1 MRPRIVASPE
11 TTTDAHVTSP
21 QRDRFEQFCS
31 RCIRLDDPAVELDF
45 SQAQIEDQAI
55 QALLPSLQRALSAME
70 QIDGG
75 AVANA
80 DEGRMVGHYWLR
92 APFLAPSPDIQDEI
106 AATLARIETFA
117 LDVLEG
123 RVLAPSGKRYA
134 KLVLCGIGGSALGP
148 MLLGDAFL
156 GRDSR
161 ALQLCVLDNTDP
173 DGIDRELGKL
183 GALDDALVLVVSKSG
198 GTPETRNGMLEV
210 MRTFAA
216 KGLAFG
222 PQAVAITTTGSALF
236 AIAQK
241 ERFLATFPMWDW
253 VGGRTSI
260 TSAVGLLPGAL
271 LGMDVRAFLAG
282 AAAMDA
288 QSRSADVRINPS
300 AMLAAYWH
308 VQGRGHGERAMVV
321 LPYKDRLVLLSRYLQ
336 QLVMES
342 IGKKLDRKGREVLQ
356 GLSVYGN
363 KGSTDQ
369 HAYVQQL
376 RDGRHDFF
384 ATFVR
389 VLRDRDAA
397 LAAFEVEPQITAG
410 DYLDGFWQGTR
421 AALAE
426 SGRASLT
433 ITLDAVDER
442 SLGAIVALFERAV
455 GIYAELIDVNAYHQP
470 GVEAGKKAAAL
481 VLSRQKKVQGALTA
495 DARTAQQI
503 AASIGEDATDCWPI
517 LCHLAANG
525 RARRLGAP
533 DPKLARFQRA

>member
-1 MRPRIVASPE
+1 
-11 TTTDAHVTSP
+11 
-21 QRDRFEQFCS
+21 
-31 RCIRLDDPAVELDF
+31 
-45 SQAQIEDQAI
+45 
-55 QALLPSLQRALSAME
+55 
-70 QIDGG
+70 
-75 AVANA
+75 
-80 DEGRMVGHYWLR
+80 
-92 APFLAPSPDIQDEI
+92 
-106 AATLARIETFA
+106 
-117 LDVLEG
+117 
-123 RVLAPSGKRYA
+123 
-134 KLVLCGIGGSALGP
+134 
-148 MLLGDAFL
+148 MLLGDAFA
-156 GRDSR
+156 GRDAR

-183 GALDDALVLVVSKSG
+183 GSLDDALVLVVSKSG
-198 GTPETRNGMLEV
+198 GTPETRNGMIEV
-210 MRTFAA
+210 QRAFAA

-222 PQAVAITTTGSALF
+222 PQTVAITTKGSALD

-288 QSRSADVRINPS
+288 QSRSADVRSNPS
-300 AMLAAYWH
+300 AMLAVYWH
-308 VQGRGHGERAMVV
+308 LQGRGHGERAMVV

-342 IGKKLDRKGREVLQ
+342 IGKKLDRNGREVLQ

-426 SGRASLT
+426 IGIDAAGLRAK
-433 ITLDAVDER
+433 D
-442 SLGAIVALFERAV
+442 LGELLGKESISCAIVLCPEADRMRTDVASFAPSVERWLLPDPAAASGPRSARLAAFRAV
-455 GIYAELIDVNAYHQP
+455 RDDLSSRIDAW
-470 GVEAGKKAAAL
+470 L
-481 VLSRQKKVQGALTA
+481 
-495 DARTAQQI
+495 ARPFV
-503 AASIGEDATDCWPI
+503 AS
-517 LCHLAANG
+517 
-525 RARRLGAP
+525 RARSKSRS
-533 DPKLARFQRA
+533 RTESR

>member
-1 MRPRIVASPE
+1 
-11 TTTDAHVTSP
+11 
-21 QRDRFEQFCS
+21 
-31 RCIRLDDPAVELDF
+31 
-45 SQAQIEDQAI
+45 
-55 QALLPSLQRALSAME
+55 
-70 QIDGG
+70 
-75 AVANA
+75 
-80 DEGRMVGHYWLR
+80 
-92 APFLAPSPDIQDEI
+92 
-106 AATLARIETFA
+106 
-117 LDVLEG
+117 
-123 RVLAPSGKRYA
+123 
-134 KLVLCGIGGSALGP
+134 
-148 MLLGDAFL
+148 
-156 GRDSR
+156 
-161 ALQLCVLDNTDP
+161 
-173 DGIDRELGKL
+173 
-183 GALDDALVLVVSKSG
+183 
-198 GTPETRNGMLEV
+198 
-210 MRTFAA
+210 
-216 KGLAFG
+216 
-222 PQAVAITTTGSALF
+222 
-236 AIAQK
+236 
-241 ERFLATFPMWDW
+241 
-253 VGGRTSI
+253 
-260 TSAVGLLPGAL
+260 
-271 LGMDVRAFLAG
+271 
-282 AAAMDA
+282 
-288 QSRSADVRINPS
+288 
-300 AMLAAYWH
+300 
-308 VQGRGHGERAMVV
+308 MVV

-481 VLSRQKKVQGALTA
+481 VLARQKKVQGALTS
-495 DARTAQQI
+495 DARTASQI
-503 AASIGEDATDCWPI
+503 AVAIGEDAADCWPI

-525 RARRLGAP
+525 RARRIGAP
-533 DPKLARFQRA
+533 DPKAARFQRA

>member
-1 MRPRIVASPE
+1 
-11 TTTDAHVTSP
+11 
-21 QRDRFEQFCS
+21 
-31 RCIRLDDPAVELDF
+31 VELDF
-45 SQAQIEDQAI
+45 SLAQIEDQAI
-55 QALLPSLQRALSAME
+55 ASLLPSVQRALLAME
-70 QIDGG
+70 QIDAG

-92 APFLAPSPDIQDEI
+92 APFLAPSPEIQDEI
-106 AATLARIETFA
+106 AALLARIESFA
-117 LDVLEG
+117 FDVLEG
-123 RVLAPSGKRYA
+123 RVVAPSGKRYA

-148 MLLGDAFL
+148 MLLGDAFA
-156 GRDSR
+156 GRDAR

-183 GALDDALVLVVSKSG
+183 GSLDDALVLVVSKSG
-198 GTPETRNGMLEV
+198 GTPETRNGMIEV
-210 MRTFAA
+210 QRAFTA

-222 PQAVAITTTGSALF
+222 PQTVAITTKGSALD

-288 QSRSADVRINPS
+288 QSRSADVRSNPS
-300 AMLAAYWH
+300 AMLAVYWH
-308 VQGRGHGERAMVV
+308 LQGRGHGERAMVV

-481 VLSRQKKVQGALTA
+481 VLARQRKVQGALTS
-495 DARTAQQI
+495 DARTASQI
-503 AASIGEDATDCWPI
+503 AVAIGEDAADCWPI

-525 RARRLGAP
+525 RARRIGAP
-533 DPKLARFQRA
+533 DPKAARFQRA